1 MKTITLNLNLLKPEN
16 AFVLKW
22 LSAEQRTQLVK
33 LVLEM
38 TPAQYRLLKYGGISD
53 G

>member
-1 MKTITLNLNLLKPEN
+1 MLKPEN

-22 LSAEQRTQLVK
+22 LSAKQRTQLVK

-38 TPAQYRLLKYGGISD
+38 SPAQYRLMKYGWGD
-53 G
+53 GDVTE